1 MADFGKYFRAYMY
14 MQDILKNDFTYN
26 YITEGLKDG
35 DKGEDKLDGKTN
47 EKVIDMEWVVAI
59 EETLPYIQKAI
70 DEQRRFIKQVDNVVR
85 VELAKKIGP
94 ESVKHL
100 SQHTNFI
107 AKVEGDMVTPNKIL
121 TIERE
126 ESFAIYEN
134 RVLMTLIRKALHF
147 VDDKYSKM
155 KDVPNDSYNKIS
167 MVRHID
173 FNEKKVDF
181 NLNYINESHET
192 LADDLDVLDV
202 SQLSDFDR
210 IRRIRTTLNEFLNT
224 QLIKEISKEPE
235 VRPPLTQTNLLK
247 KNPNFKK
254 VVELWNFL
262 DSYKRKGF
270 EVVSEEYNGKM
281 TDTVQQDVYF
291 AMGFQHFMMSI
302 ATNPGLRS
310 ILKEQYDAENA
321 RLAEEESKPQKTREA
336 VMKAQL
342 DAVRKEEMEI
352 RLREIREREKKI
364 LDLTNEIKNL
374 KVIIDQKEQQI
385 LTLRGRVSALEDQ
398 LEEVKKELQQT
409 KLKLMEAEK
418 RIAELEEE
426 NQQLKDTIEELNK
439 TIDELNQTID
449 TLNKKIVELNDRI
462 LVLVQENARLQT
474 KVKEQETVIA
484 EQKAHIAELETQVA
498 EQLAKITALTEN
510 LEKCHAQIEEDNRR
524 ITDLTDKNEK
534 LTDTLQ
540 TERIQH
546 KETVSKMMTDAHSA
560 EVESLNHKFN
570 DAEAEHNTYVAKL
583 NADFAARA
591 NETEQKHLKELADK
605 EEAHRNE
612 LVEIKEANLKSSA
625 ANDAAHASE
634 LKKAYKSVDKKVE
647 QAEKACEKRMKAK
660 VAEIKKE
667 AQAEIR
673 KAEKKAGEKV
683 SLAKE
688 EVKSIKDVGDLFV
701 RDYGFGSVAVVSKYA
716 EELAKFG
723 KLSIADELMD
733 AQRSVR
739 SLCICRSKKG
749 VMLAGYSRNGADVYN
764 IYKKQA
770 DLEVAFSDLCSKLKS
785 AGRLPLVITFS
796 GVDRP
801 FAMNFEN
808 IVRESTGKKTTV
820 VHNKTLK
827 ADGFVAVYYSVE

>member
-85 VELAKKIGP
+85 VELA
-94 ESVKHL
+94 
-100 SQHTNFI
+100 NFI

-321 RLAEEESKPQKTREA
+321 RIAEEESKPQKTREA
-336 VMKAQL
+336 VMQAQL

-398 LEEVKKELQQT
+398 LQEVKKELQQT

-449 TLNKKIVELNDRI
+449 TLNK
-462 LVLVQENARLQT
+462 
-474 KVKEQETVIA
+474 
-484 EQKAHIAELETQVA
+484 
-498 EQLAKITALTEN
+498 
-510 LEKCHAQIEEDNRR
+510 
-524 ITDLTDKNEK
+524 
-534 LTDTLQ
+534 
-540 TERIQH
+540 
-546 KETVSKMMTDAHSA
+546 
-560 EVESLNHKFN
+560 
-570 DAEAEHNTYVAKL
+570 
-583 NADFAARA
+583 
-591 NETEQKHLKELADK
+591 
-605 EEAHRNE
+605 
-612 LVEIKEANLKSSA
+612 IK
-625 ANDAAHASE
+625 
-634 LKKAYKSVDKKVE
+634 
-647 QAEKACEKRMKAK
+647 
-660 VAEIKKE
+660 
-667 AQAEIR
+667 
-673 KAEKKAGEKV
+673 
-683 SLAKE
+683 
-688 EVKSIKDVGDLFV
+688 
-701 RDYGFGSVAVVSKYA
+701 
-716 EELAKFG
+716 
-723 KLSIADELMD
+723 
-733 AQRSVR
+733 
-739 SLCICRSKKG
+739 
-749 VMLAGYSRNGADVYN
+749 
-764 IYKKQA
+764 
-770 DLEVAFSDLCSKLKS
+770 
-785 AGRLPLVITFS
+785 
-796 GVDRP
+796 
-801 FAMNFEN
+801 
-808 IVRESTGKKTTV
+808 
-820 VHNKTLK
+820 
-827 ADGFVAVYYSVE
+827 

>member
-1 MADFGKYFRAYMY
+1 MADFSKYFRAYMN

-26 YITEGLKDG
+26 YIMEGLKDG
-35 DKGEDKLDGKTN
+35 DKGEDRLDGKTN

-155 KDVPNDSYNKIS
+155 KDVPNDSYNDIS
-167 MVRHID
+167 MVRHIN

-202 SQLSDFDR
+202 TQLSDFDR
-210 IRRIRTTLNEFLNT
+210 IRKIRTTLNEFLNT
-224 QLIKEISKEPE
+224 QLMKEIANEPE
-235 VRPPLTQTNLLK
+235 VHPPLTQTNLLK

-254 VVELWNFL
+254 AVELWNFL

-270 EVVSEEYNGKM
+270 EVVTEDYDGKM

-291 AMGFQHFMMSI
+291 AMGFEHFMMSI
-302 ATNPGLRS
+302 ATNPGLRV

-321 RLAEEESKPQKTREA
+321 RLAEEAAKPQKTREA

-342 DAVRKEEMEI
+342 EAVRKEEMEI
-352 RLREIREREKKI
+352 RLREIRDREKKI
-364 LDLTNEIKNL
+364 LDLTSEINNL

-385 LTLRGRVSALEDQ
+385 LTLRGKVSALEDR
-398 LEEVKKELQQT
+398 LEEVKAELQQT

-449 TLNKKIVELNDRI
+449 TLNKK
-462 LVLVQENARLQT
+462 
-474 KVKEQETVIA
+474 
-484 EQKAHIAELETQVA
+484 
-498 EQLAKITALTEN
+498 
-510 LEKCHAQIEEDNRR
+510 
-524 ITDLTDKNEK
+524 
-534 LTDTLQ
+534 
-540 TERIQH
+540 
-546 KETVSKMMTDAHSA
+546 
-560 EVESLNHKFN
+560 
-570 DAEAEHNTYVAKL
+570 
-583 NADFAARA
+583 
-591 NETEQKHLKELADK
+591 
-605 EEAHRNE
+605 
-612 LVEIKEANLKSSA
+612 
-625 ANDAAHASE
+625 
-634 LKKAYKSVDKKVE
+634 
-647 QAEKACEKRMKAK
+647 
-660 VAEIKKE
+660 
-667 AQAEIR
+667 
-673 KAEKKAGEKV
+673 
-683 SLAKE
+683 
-688 EVKSIKDVGDLFV
+688 
-701 RDYGFGSVAVVSKYA
+701 
-716 EELAKFG
+716 
-723 KLSIADELMD
+723 
-733 AQRSVR
+733 
-739 SLCICRSKKG
+739 
-749 VMLAGYSRNGADVYN
+749 
-764 IYKKQA
+764 
-770 DLEVAFSDLCSKLKS
+770 
-785 AGRLPLVITFS
+785 
-796 GVDRP
+796 
-801 FAMNFEN
+801 
-808 IVRESTGKKTTV
+808 
-820 VHNKTLK
+820 
-827 ADGFVAVYYSVE
+827 